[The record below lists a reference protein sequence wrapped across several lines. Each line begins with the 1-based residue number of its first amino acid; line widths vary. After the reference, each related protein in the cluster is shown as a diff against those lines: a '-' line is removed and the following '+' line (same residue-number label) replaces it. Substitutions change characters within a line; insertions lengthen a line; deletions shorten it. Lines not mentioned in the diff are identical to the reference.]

1 MISERTLA
9 VQYIDDLATSGI
21 IPSYI
26 GF

>member
-9 VQYIDDLATSGI
+9 VQYIDDLATSRI
-21 IPSYI
+21 VPSYI